1 MPSIAEV
8 YDYVVGVDTHAKT
21 HEYVIV
27 SAVTGAVIAGPEKF
41 PVTPLGHAKAI
52 RWAQSQT
59 AGGAILAAVEGVGSY
74 GRTLSVHLG
83 DAGIVTTDTR
93 PSSKKARRGKG
104 KTDGLDA
111 IRAARSILELDTT
124 ELGEPRRG
132 QIRDDLQV
140 LLISRS
146 QKAKMK
152 TSLINALNAIVRT
165 QGLLPDT
172 RKKLTATQIRAL
184 AEGALT
190 RITDTVLSPIIVAEV
205 TDLAASVV
213 SLTAELA
220 TNYARINNTVKAWRP
235 DLLKVVGVGPVTAAR
250 ILCAWSHKG
259 RFANDGHFASLAGI
273 SPVPIGSGERFVH
286 RLNYGGD
293 RQLNAAIHTIVLTRR
308 RVDDATK
315 TYIAKR
321 TADGK
326 SSRAI
331 NRLLKRHVI
340 RQIFKLL
347 ENGPHP
353 ATGTPTTVE
362 APAAA

>member
-41 PVTPLGHAKAI
+41 PATSVGHAKAI
-52 RWAQSQT
+52 SWAQSQA
-59 AGGAILAAVEGVGSY
+59 AGGVILAAVEGVGSY
-74 GRTLSVHLG
+74 GRTLSDRLG
-83 DAGIVTTDTR
+83 DAGIATTDTR
-93 PSSKKARRGKG
+93 PSSKKVRRGKG

-111 IRAARSILELDTT
+111 IRAARSVLELDTT

-132 QIRDDLQV
+132 RVRDDLQV
-140 LLISRS
+140 LLISRG
-146 QKAKMK
+146 QKTKMK

-172 RKKLTATQIRAL
+172 RRRLTLTQIRSL
-184 AEGALT
+184 ADGSLT
-190 RITDTVLSPIIVAEV
+190 RITDAVLSPIIVTEV
-205 TDLAASVV
+205 TDLAASVIA
-213 SLTAELA
+213 LTAELA
-220 TNYARINNTVKAWRP
+220 ANYRRINDTVQAWRP
-235 DLLKVVGVGPVTAAR
+235 DLLEVVGVGPVTAAR
-250 ILCAWSHKG
+250 ILCAWSHQG

-273 SPVPIGSGERFVH
+273 SPIPIGSGERFAH

-308 RVDDATK
+308 RVDEETK
-315 TYIAKR
+315 IYLAKR

-340 RQIFKLL
+340 RQIFRLL
-347 ENGPHP
+347 ENGPQP
-353 ATGTPTTVE
+353 ATDTPTTIE